1 MKKPILIASVNTDNL
16 LPALDAVR
24 GCWKATTMLWMHAM
38 GVPVLS
44 GVVVPEWSSQAENAV
59 RNFCRRKRV
68 SKLLLRIDKRGQR
81 WTRRRGGYVL
91 PMSKIRATVNELSR
105 EGMITILL
113 EPASPYSN
121 YSALGAVTVPNEG
134 RIVIEAVGPGFDA
147 SDILRSDLEPHERFE
162 ARLPTLEHG
171 LNALKGRGWKR
182 TYLVDSATYRR
193 SVERRLAKIGARL
206 ESPPFPDAVLHS
218 PRADRK
224 ELIRKESSL
233 TIRAAGFLFVPAP
246 SVLRDSS
253 WRNFNICK
261 RHFRP
266 QVGILG
272 LLSGQETRHHC
283 SHPGTRFLGRA

>member
-1 MKKPILIASVNTDNL
+1 MIKKPILIASVNTDNL

-224 ELIRKESSL
+224 ELIRKATE
-233 TIRAAGFLFVPAP
+233 FL
-246 SVLRDSS
+246 
-253 WRNFNICK
+253 
-261 RHFRP
+261 
-266 QVGILG
+266 GG
-272 LLSGQETRHHC
+272 SGQKLLLKHRLSYTPIPE
-283 SHPGTRFLGRA
+283 SHL